1 MKIRIGISAGGE
13 DLGPEAMVALAQG
26 ITGTGFDSLWLPEIL
41 TRPGPD
47 PLVGLAWVAGAC
59 PGLKVGTTMLLPG
72 RNLVWLAKAVATLDV
87 LSGGHFL
94 LTFVPGLA
102 VGGERS
108 AIGISSA
115 ARSEQMEDALPVLRR
130 LWAGEVVSHEG
141 PAGSFVDVSVSPR
154 PAQDPFDVWLGGN
167 VPAALDRCGRLADG
181 WLPAFCTPADAAE
194 GKAVIDRVA
203 EEHGRAI
210 SPEHFGVSLAY
221 APDGTDLRALES
233 SPLARRARGRPLEE
247 IIPVG
252 RGGLRS
258 KLEQFLDVGFSKFVV
273 RPMAPPGEW
282 QGELEQLADAV
293 GDLQT

>member
-1 MKIRIGISAGGE
+1 VKIRIGISAGGE

-194 GKAVIDRVA
+194 GKAVIDRGA

>member
-1 MKIRIGISAGGE
+1 VKVRIGISAGGE
-13 DLGPEAMVALAQG
+13 NLAPGAMIALAQG
-26 ITGTGFDSLWLPEIL
+26 ITGCGFDSLWLPEVL

-47 PLVGLAWVAGAC
+47 PMVGLAWASGAC
-59 PGLKVGTTMLLPG
+59 PGLKIGTTMLLPG

-94 LTFVPGLA
+94 LTFVPGLG

-115 ARSEQMEDALPVLRR
+115 ARAEQMEDALPVLRR
-130 LWAGEVVSHEG
+130 LWAGEVVSHDG
-141 PAGSFVDVSVSPR
+141 PAGSFTDVSVSPQ

-181 WLPAFCTPADAAE
+181 WIPAFCTPADAAA
-194 GKAVIDRVA
+194 GKAEIDRA
-203 EEHGRAI
+203 AAAHGRTI

-221 APDGTDLRALES
+221 APEGTDVGALAS

-247 IIPVG
+247 LIPVG

-258 KLEQFLDVGFSKFVV
+258 MLERFLEVGFSKFIV

-282 QGELEQLADAV
+282 QPELEQLADAV

>member
-13 DLGPEAMVALAQG
+13 DLGPEAMVALAKG

-181 WLPAFCTPADAAE
+181 WLPAFCTPADAAA
-194 GKAVIDRVA
+194 GKGVIDRVT

-210 SPEHFGVSLAY
+210 SPEHFGVSLSY

-233 SPLARRARGRPLEE
+233 SPLARRARGRPLDE
-247 IIPVG
+247 IIPIG
-252 RGGLRS
+252 LGGLRS